1 MDKFVSRDFLLQKDV
16 LHHKLMD
23 EDKEITRRLHKIRRF
38 IDSKQFQSLD
48 SISQKMLKI
57 QEHVMEEYHRLVF
70 DRILYIEGNLDGLS
84 IDKIKS
90 TKLID

>member
-1 MDKFVSRDFLLQKDV
+1 MEKDV
-16 LHHKLMD
+16 LHQKLMD
-23 EDKEITRRLHKIRRF
+23 EDKEITGRLHELRRF

-48 SISQKMLKI
+48 SINQKMLKI
-57 QEHVMEEYHRLVF
+57 QEHVMEEYDYLLV
-70 DRILYIEGNLDGLS
+70 DRTLYIEGNLDGWS